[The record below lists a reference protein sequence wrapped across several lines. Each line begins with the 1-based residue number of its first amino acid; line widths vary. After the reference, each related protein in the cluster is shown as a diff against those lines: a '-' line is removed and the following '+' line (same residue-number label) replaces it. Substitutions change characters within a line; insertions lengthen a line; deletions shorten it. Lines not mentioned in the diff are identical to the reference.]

1 METIIKVSV
10 SGMCEGY
17 DFVGSH
23 ISKTREYW
31 VNMQINGAYHK
42 ESAKTYKELANVL
55 KTKYGLTIPA
65 ENSLRWFNYGAP
77 YNTAT
82 F

>member
-1 METIIKVSV
+1 
-10 SGMCEGY
+10 
-17 DFVGSH
+17 
-23 ISKTREYW
+23 
-31 VNMQINGAYHK
+31 MQINGAYHK